1 MNEQGVPNE
10 GTPSQGIPDTGQVP
24 TPDELLQKE
33 KARLEMKHKSELE
46 KAVAAAKAAAREEF
60 EAERQRAEMGE
71 VERLKAEAAERIAEV
86 ERLKAEAAA
95 AQLQIGRANYIAANA
110 SDLPGA
116 YQRMIDGTSDA
127 ELAESAA
134 AARTQ
139 FEADFAQRTGGA
151 KPPNTGS
158 AARPATPAA
167 PANNPYARDTWNYT
181 EQARLEQDN
190 PMKAAE
196 LKAAAA
202 T

>member
-1 MNEQGVPNE
+1 MNEEQGTQTQ
-10 GTPSQGIPDTGQVP
+10 GSSDAGQTLTPE
-24 TPDELLQKE
+24 ELLQKE

-60 EAERQRAEMGE
+60 EAERQRAEMGV
-71 VERLKAEAAERIAEV
+71 VERLKAEAAERIEVV